1 MGAGGGHPDPEIRLG
16 GSFSKAIFSALRS
29 SVWYKNKGGAP
40 LDPPLGLVRII
51 GTLVSFFD
59 FFGNNELK
67 RSASAL

>member
-1 MGAGGGHPDPEIRLG
+1 MGAGGGHLDPEIRLG
-16 GSFSKAIFSALRS
+16 GSVSKTIFSALRS
-29 SVWYKNKGGAP
+29 SVWSKNKGRG
-40 LDPPLGLVRII
+40 DPPLGLVRII